1 MYKRQNVYSQ
11 TEQEEILKKYSKA
24 DQKKLFVTKPIY
36 QRALIVAAGP
46 FANFILAIVIFSLI
60 YMFVG
65 KDFTPAKIE
74 EVAIIHGANKFYC
87 FFSITVPQML
97 PSIITGITLAF
108 ARCLAEFGATI
119 TFVSNIPGETRT
131 LSLALY
137 TVSSIPGTD
146 YIALRLVIISILL
159 AFFAVG
165 ISETLNRRSLKKS
178 RGID

>member
-1 MYKRQNVYSQ
+1 MGHFLNHFFGVSFNFSWKGAVLAGAVVSFP
-11 TEQEEILKKYSKA
+11 LM
-24 DQKKLFVTKPIY
+24 V
-36 QRALIVAAGP
+36 RAIKQG
-46 FANFILAIVIFSLI
+46 FDSL
-60 YMFVG
+60 
-65 KDFTPAKIE
+65 DHKIE
-74 EVAIIHGANKFYC
+74 EVEIIHGANKFYC

-159 AFFAVG
+159 AFFAIS
-165 ISETLNRRSLKKS
+165 ISEILNRRSLKKS

>member
-1 MYKRQNVYSQ
+1 MGHFLNHFFGVSFNFSWKGAVLAGAVVSFP
-11 TEQEEILKKYSKA
+11 LM
-24 DQKKLFVTKPIY
+24 V
-36 QRALIVAAGP
+36 RAIKQG
-46 FANFILAIVIFSLI
+46 FDSL
-60 YMFVG
+60 
-65 KDFTPAKIE
+65 DHKIE

-159 AFFAVG
+159 AFFAIS
-165 ISETLNRRSLKKS
+165 ISEILNRRSLKKS